1 LSRNILGK
9 TMNYKNLFKSTD
21 VTRVG
26 LIGTGAFGKS
36 FLSQSLLTPGIRV
49 AVVCDQD
56 IETAEDACLQTGLAP
71 EDFKVCHTE
80 SEANDTIA
88 SGKTAV
94 ISNALLLMD
103 LSLEVVIEATG
114 MPAVGAIHARSAIDK
129 GKHVVMVTKESDC
142 VVGPILNRLAEKAG
156 VVYTPAD
163 GDQPSL
169 LIGLISWAETLGFE
183 IVAMIFRPY
192 HLLGIETAT
201 SVLAARHLKL
211 STGGIDPK
219 PRVDVGL
226 RATRT
231 LPQGYRLTL
240 GSDHAIAGLL
250 PEILPAKK
258 MASDSPVPYYMAA
271 GNRLKHAVEE
281 GKLLTY
287 GMIARDSQ
295 SSCLWELRRKQDESF
310 ST

>member
-1 LSRNILGK
+1 
-9 TMNYKNLFKSTD
+9 
-21 VTRVG
+21 
-26 LIGTGAFGKS
+26 
-36 FLSQSLLTPGIRV
+36 
-49 AVVCDQD
+49 
-56 IETAEDACLQTGLAP
+56 LAP
-71 EDFKVCHTE
+71 EDLKVCHTE

-94 ISNALLLMD
+94 ISDALLLMD

-114 MPAVGAIHARSAIDK
+114 MPAVGAIHARSAIEN

-183 IVAMIFRPY
+183 IVAMIFRPH
-192 HLLGIETAT
+192 HLLGVETAT
-201 SVLAARHLKL
+201 SVLAARYLKL
-211 STGGIDPK
+211 STGGTDLK

-226 RATRT
+226 RAIRT
-231 LPQGYRLTL
+231 LPQGYSLTMD
-240 GSDHAIAGLL
+240 SNHTIADVM
-250 PEILPAKK
+250 PEILPTKK
-258 MASDSPVPYYMAA
+258 MASDNPVPYYMAA
-271 GNRLKHAVEE
+271 GNSLKHTVEE

-295 SSCLWELRRKQDESF
+295 SCLWKLRQEQDTIF
-310 ST
+310 GM